1 MTIKISLKFAIIVL
15 GIGVFSTMLF
25 TFDKSFPI
33 EYANAQMNMEGGQG
47 GGHGM
52 NGGGSSGMGGEGGG
66 HGMNGGGSSGMGGE
80 GGGHGMNGGG
90 SSGMGGE
97 GGGHGMMMMMNVPGF
112 VQQICHTGNDMPPHY
127 CEPNYNVMSSVKGL
141 KISNVNPINDK
152 ELQVVISNINSVSN
166 ATTTTGQQNIVV
178 VGGGGDLA
186 GSTVI
191 DISGSQK
198 ITTELKLIGF
208 GSIYNLEKVH
218 LHLFPLTTQ

>member
-1 MTIKISLKFAIIVL
+1 MDIKISLKFAIIVL

-47 GGHGM
+47 GGQGM
-52 NGGGSSGMGGEGGG
+52 NGGGSSGMGGQ
-66 HGMNGGGSSGMGGE
+66 
-80 GGGHGMNGGG
+80 
-90 SSGMGGE
+90 

-112 VQQICHTGNDMPPHY
+112 VQQICNIGKDMPPHY

-141 KISNVNPINDK
+141 KISNVNPINDN
-152 ELQVVISNINSVSN
+152 ELQVVISNMNSVSN

-191 DISGSQK
+191 DISVSQK
-198 ITTELKLIGF
+198 ITTELKLIGS
-208 GSIYNLEKVH
+208 GSIYNLEKIH
-218 LHLFPLTTQ
+218 LHLFPLTTP

>member
-1 MTIKISLKFAIIVL
+1 MDIKISLKFAIIVL

-80 GGGHGMNGGG
+80 GGGHGM
-90 SSGMGGE
+90 
-97 GGGHGMMMMMNVPGF
+97 MMMNVPGF
-112 VQQICHTGNDMPPHY
+112 VQQKCNIGKDMPPHY
-127 CEPNYNVMSSVKGL
+127 CEPNYSVMSSVKGL
-141 KISNVNPINDK
+141 KISNVNPINDN

-191 DISGSQK
+191 DISGLQK
-198 ITTELKLIGF
+198 ITTELKLIGS
-208 GSIYNLEKVH
+208 GSIYNLEKVAI
-218 LHLFPLTTQ
+218 HLFPLTTP

>member
-47 GGHGM
+47 GGQGM

-66 HGMNGGGSSGMGGE
+66 HS
-80 GGGHGMNGGG
+80 
-90 SSGMGGE
+90 
-97 GGGHGMMMMMNVPGF
+97 MMMMMNVPGF
-112 VQQICHTGNDMPPHY
+112 VQQICNIDKEMPPHY
-127 CEPNYNVMSSVKGL
+127 CEPNYNVMSSVKGF
-141 KISNVNPINDK
+141 KISNVNPINDN

-198 ITTELKLIGF
+198 ITTELKLIGS
-208 GSIYNLEKVH
+208 GSIYNLEKIS

>member
-1 MTIKISLKFAIIVL
+1 MDMKISLKFAIIVL

-47 GGHGM
+47 GGQGM
-52 NGGGSSGMGGEGGG
+52 NGGGSSGMGGQ
-66 HGMNGGGSSGMGGE
+66 
-80 GGGHGMNGGG
+80 
-90 SSGMGGE
+90 

-112 VQQICHTGNDMPPHY
+112 VQQICNIGKDMPPHY
-127 CEPNYNVMSSVKGL
+127 CEPNYSVMSSVKGL
-141 KISNVNPINDK
+141 KISNVNPINDN

-191 DISGSQK
+191 DISGLQK
-198 ITTELKLIGF
+198 ITTELKLIGS
-208 GSIYNLEKVH
+208 GSIYNLEKVAI
-218 LHLFPLTTQ
+218 HLFPLTTP